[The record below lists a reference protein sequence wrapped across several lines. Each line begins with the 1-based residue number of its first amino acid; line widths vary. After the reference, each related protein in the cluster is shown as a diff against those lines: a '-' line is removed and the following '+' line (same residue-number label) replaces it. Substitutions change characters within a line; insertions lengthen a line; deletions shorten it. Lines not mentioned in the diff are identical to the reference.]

1 MLNIKKEPCT
11 GLYKTKNCGDLLVL
25 TSTLWSVEVDGPK
38 KKEWIIW
45 AKFKVRHSVHCT
57 HKI

>member
-25 TSTLWSVEVDGPK
+25 TSTLWSVEVDGQK
-38 KKEWIIW
+38 K
-45 AKFKVRHSVHCT
+45 RMNNMG
-57 HKI
+57 